1 MKISHESPLAL
12 LDRSRSYNDYDYA
25 LVHLFDTEP
34 TYLEFFKK
42 SLKQGRHVLLDNSI
56 FELGE
61 AYDAKKFLAWIQHLQ
76 PTEYIIPDVLED
88 SVGTMDN
95 AKEWKEK
102 YLLYVGKSKSIGVV
116 QGKTYHQIV
125 QCYKYLD
132 NLINVD
138 KLAFSFDYSLYLEL
152 APHPNKWMSYALG
165 RIRLLNMLQDEGL
178 INQNKPHHLLGC
190 ALPIEFLFYRTGFK
204 WLDTLDTSNPVVH
217 GLMGI
222 EYEPAGLIDKQSI
235 KLVDL
240 LYRNLGN
247 DDVVRI
253 LYNVEKFRTYVKG

>member
-1 MKISHESPLAL
+1 MKISHESPIAL

-34 TYLEFFKK
+34 TYLKFFKK

-61 AYDAKKFLAWIQHLQ
+61 AYDAKKFLSWIQELQ

-95 AKEWKEK
+95 AQEWKDL
-102 YLLYVGKSKSIGVV
+102 YLPHVGKSKSIGVV

-165 RIRLLNMLQDEGL
+165 RIRLLNMLMEDEV
-178 INQNKPHHLLGC
+178 INVNKPHHLLGC
-190 ALPIEFLFYRTGFK
+190 ALPIEFLFYRTGFE

-240 LYRNLGN
+240 LYRNLN
-247 DDVVRI
+247 DEDVVRI
-253 LYNVEKFRTYVKG
+253 LHNVEKFRSYVKG

>member
-1 MKISHESPLAL
+1 MKISHESPITL

-25 LVHLFDTEP
+25 LVHLFDTDE
-34 TYLEFFKK
+34 TYLKFFKDSVK
-42 SLKQGRHVLLDNSI
+42 KGRHVLLDNSI

-61 AYDAKKFLAWIQHLQ
+61 AYDAKKFLYWIKELQ

-88 SVGTMDN
+88 SAGTMKN
-95 AKEWKEK
+95 AAEWKDEHIAHT
-102 YLLYVGKSKSIGVV
+102 GKSKSIGVV
-116 QGKTYHQIV
+116 QGQTYYQIV

-132 NLINVD
+132 KLIGVD

-165 RIRLLNMLQDEGL
+165 RIRLLNMLMQDGI
-178 INQNKPHHLLGC
+178 INKEKPHHLLGC
-190 ALPIEFLFYRTGFK
+190 ALPIEFIFYRTGFE
-204 WLDTLDTSNPVVH
+204 WIETLDTSNPVVH

-222 EYEPAGLIDKQSI
+222 EYEPGGLVDKQSI

-240 LYRNLGN
+240 LYRNIN
-247 DDVVRI
+247 DEDVNKI
-253 LYNVEKFRTYVKG
+253 LHNVEIFRTYVKG